1 MARRVPQACVGACC
15 YIQAMPIQND
25 PMLAA
30 IALVQ
35 VFNAM
40 LVGGVAWYFAYYQKR
55 IAEEQKRIAKEK
67 LRLDLFD
74 KRFAVFDAARKFVG
88 RALVARGVEIE
99 DQNAFLV
106 GVAGASFLLNDDL
119 SKYLDEILRRA
130 IDLPFLHDELA
141 NAPTDDARNGLE
153 ARYLAERKWFRE
165 QTSALETKFKPFL
178 QMDDE

>member
-1 MARRVPQACVGACC
+1 
-15 YIQAMPIQND
+15 MPIQND

-30 IALVQ
+30 IALLQ

-40 LVGGVAWYFAYYQKR
+40 LVGGLAWYFAFHQKR

-74 KRFAVFDAARKFVG
+74 KRFAVVDAARKFVG
-88 RALVARGVEIE
+88 RALVTGGVEIE

-106 GVAGASFLLNDDL
+106 GASGASFLLNTEL

-130 IDLPFLHDELA
+130 LDMPFLRDELA
-141 NAPTDDARNGLE
+141 REPNEVARRELE
-153 ARYLAERKWFRE
+153 AKYLAERRWMRE
-165 QTSALETKFKPFL
+165 QTNVLEEKFGPFL
-178 QMDDE
+178 QLNG